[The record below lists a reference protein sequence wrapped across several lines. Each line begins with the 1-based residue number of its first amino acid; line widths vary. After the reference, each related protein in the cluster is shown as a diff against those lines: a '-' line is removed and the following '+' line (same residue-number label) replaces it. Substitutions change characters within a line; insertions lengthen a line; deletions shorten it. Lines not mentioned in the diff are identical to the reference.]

1 MSRLRS
7 KKGFTLIETLTAMGV
22 LGIIFMAFPAV
33 LVTTLKSNSLAR
45 SVTSATTL
53 AQDKC
58 EELRNTA
65 YGTLASGTDTATGQ
79 GITYTR
85 TWTVAAGPTATTKKV
100 TINIDWTAET
110 SRRVVLTT
118 IFAQP

>member
-1 MSRLRS
+1 MVRS
-7 KKGFTLIETLTAMGV
+7 CKGFTLIETLTAMGV

-33 LVTTLKSNSLAR
+33 LVTTLRTNSLAR
-45 SVTSATTL
+45 SITTATTL

-58 EELRNTA
+58 EELRNTS
-65 YGTLASGTDTATGQ
+65 YDTLASGTDSATPGQ
-79 GITYTR
+79 GVTYTR

-100 TINIDWTAET
+100 TINVNWAAQT

-118 IFAQP
+118 IFTP